1 MVALLALAG
10 CDQSGSS
17 PANKLLVAGS
27 STVAPLVAEIAWRFE
42 TEHPGTEIDVQAGG
56 SSRGIADVRRG
67 LIDIGAASRALGPDE
82 TGLTE
87 HAIARDGIALIVHRS
102 NPVRTLDASQ
112 VRAIY
117 TSRIDDWAA
126 LDLPAGPI
134 TVVNKADGRATLT
147 LFLAH
152 FDLDAPDVVPD
163 VVVGHN
169 MQGIQSVAGNPGA
182 IGYVSIGA
190 AEQEVARGQPIRLL
204 PMAGVSADSDTL
216 RSGQYPLSRP
226 LNLIT
231 VGPPAGLARRFIDY
245 AQSPAVHDLVRQLH
259 FVPAEQP

>member
-1 MVALLALAG
+1 MVAVLVLSGCGQGDPAAG
-10 CDQSGSS
+10 
-17 PANKLLVAGS
+17 KLLIAGS
-27 STVAPLVAEIAWRFE
+27 STVAPLLAEIAARFE
-42 TEHPGTEIDVQAGG
+42 AEHPGTEVDVQAGG

-67 LIDIGAASRALGPDE
+67 LIDIGAASRALGPGE
-82 TGLTE
+82 AGLTE

-102 NPVRTLDASQ
+102 NPVTTLDAAQ

-117 TSRIDDWAA
+117 TGRIDDWGA
-126 LDLPAGPI
+126 LGLPAGPI

-152 FDLDAPDVVPD
+152 FDLDAPDVVPN

-169 MQGIQSVAGNPGA
+169 MQGIQSVAGSPGA

-190 AEQEVARGQPIRLL
+190 GEQEAARGQPIRLL
-204 PMAGVSADSDTL
+204 PMNGISADSDAL
-216 RSGQYPLSRP
+216 RDGRYPLSRP

-231 VGPPAGLARRFIDY
+231 PGEPTGLARRFIDY

-259 FVPAEQP
+259 FVPAGRP